1 MNCIRQLHAGL
12 LHYGA
17 LHFSSD
23 YIDTVERVESIVLRD
38 LNDSGLTINDL
49 KSNTVLLDFRCEGQC
64 DKLIKNVIT
73 YFRSVPVIDIAVI
86 FNAKVDVDE
95 LDYTALSVPKTMA
108 DHQQWFSSLKQHALI
123 QDTDCD
129 FLCLMRRPSHTRAKL
144 ASRLLKEVSSLRIS
158 FGSMCQS
165 PGELVDYQHYFSD
178 HSLPLLLDGITVRDH
193 RNLEYQVDSAL
204 FRKCAVNII
213 VESSSQTDTN
223 SWHSIFVTEKTF
235 KAFAMLQ
242 LPIWWS
248 VPGVVD
254 CVRTMGFDV
263 FDDII
268 DHSYDQEHNENQ
280 RLEMLIGQI
289 KQLESKNLVQL
300 RSELMPRL
308 TANWNT
314 LDHICNANFGQ
325 FQRILKDLNLDT
337 AT

>member
-1 MNCIRQLHAGL
+1 MNCIRQRRPGL
-12 LHYGA
+12 LHYSA
-17 LHFSSD
+17 LHFAPD
-23 YIDTVERVESIVLRD
+23 YIDTVALAEATVIRD

-49 KSNTVLLDFRCEGQC
+49 KFNTVLLDFSCEGQC
-64 DKLIKNVIT
+64 DKFIKNVIT
-73 YFRSVPVIDIAVI
+73 YLRSVPALNIAVI
-86 FNAKVDVDE
+86 FNAKVNVAE
-95 LDYTALSVPKTMA
+95 LDYTAVSATDIMA
-108 DHQQWFSSLKQHALI
+108 NHQGWFTALKQHALI

-129 FLCLMRRPSHTRAKL
+129 FLCLMRRPSHSRAKL
-144 ASRLLKEVSSLRIS
+144 ASQLLEEVDSIRIS
-158 FGSMCQS
+158 FGSMCLS
-165 PGELVDYQHYFSD
+165 PNELVDHQHYFSD

-213 VESSSQTDTN
+213 VESSSQTDSN

-235 KAFAMLQ
+235 KAFGMLQ

-268 DHSYDQEHNENQ
+268 DHSYDQEFNEDQ
-280 RLEMLIGQI
+280 RLGMLI
-289 KQLESKNLVQL
+289 KQLKRLESKNLAQL

-325 FQRILKDLNLDT
+325 FRRILKDLNLDI

>member
-1 MNCIRQLHAGL
+1 MNCIRQLRAGL

-17 LHFSSD
+17 LHFAGD

-73 YFRSVPVIDIAVI
+73 YFRSVPVIDIKVI
-86 FNAKVDVDE
+86 FNAKVNVDE
-95 LDYTALSVPKTMA
+95 LDYLAVSVPGAMA

-129 FLCLMRRPSHTRAKL
+129 FLCLMRRPSHTRATL

-158 FGSMCQS
+158 FGSMCQL

-242 LPIWWS
+242 LPIWWA

-268 DHSYDQEHNENQ
+268 DHSYDQEHNEDQ
-280 RLEMLIGQI
+280 RLEMLIKQI
-289 KQLESKNLVQL
+289 KQLESKNLAQL

-308 TANWNT
+308 IANWET

-325 FQRILKDLNLDT
+325 FQRIIKDLNLDT
-337 AT
+337 AV

>member
-1 MNCIRQLHAGL
+1 MNCIRQRRAGL

-17 LHFSSD
+17 LHLAPD

-49 KSNTVLLDFRCEGQC
+49 KSNIVLLDFRCEGQC
-64 DKLIKNVIT
+64 DKLIENVIT
-73 YFRSVPVIDIAVI
+73 YLRSVPVMDIAVV
-86 FNAKVDVDE
+86 FNAKVNVDE
-95 LDYTALSVPKTMA
+95 LDYTALSVPEAMA

-144 ASRLLKEVSSLRIS
+144 ASQLLKEVGSLRIS
-158 FGSMCQS
+158 FGSMYQS
-165 PGELVDYQHYFSD
+165 TNRLVDYQHYFSD

-193 RNLEYQVDSAL
+193 RLLEHQVDNAL

-213 VESSSQTDTN
+213 VESSSQTDTD
-223 SWHSIFVTEKTF
+223 SWHSVFVTEKTF
-235 KAFAMLQ
+235 KAFGMLQ
-242 LPIWWS
+242 LPIWWA

-268 DHSYDQEHNENQ
+268 DHSYDQEQNENQ
-280 RLEMLIGQI
+280 RLEMLIKQI
-289 KQLESKNLVQL
+289 KQLESENLAQL

-308 TANWNT
+308 TANWKT
-314 LDHICNANFGQ
+314 LDHMCNANFGQ
-325 FQRILKDLNLDT
+325 FRRILKDLNLDT

>member
-1 MNCIRQLHAGL
+1 MNCIRQLRAGL

-73 YFRSVPVIDIAVI
+73 YFRGVPVIDIAVI
-86 FNAKVDVDE
+86 FNAKVNVDE
-95 LDYTALSVPKTMA
+95 LDYLAVSVPGAMA

-129 FLCLMRRPSHTRAKL
+129 FLCLMRRPSHTRATL

-158 FGSMCQS
+158 FGSMCQF
-165 PGELVDYQHYFSD
+165 PGEIVDYQHYFSD
-178 HSLPLLLDGITVRDH
+178 HLLPLLLDGITVRDH
-193 RNLEYQVDSAL
+193 RKLEYQVDSVL

-235 KAFAMLQ
+235 KAFGMLQ
-242 LPIWWS
+242 LPIWWA

-268 DHSYDQEHNENQ
+268 DHSYDQEHNEDQ
-280 RLEMLIGQI
+280 RLEMLIKQI
-289 KQLESKNLVQL
+289 KQLESKNLAQL

-308 TANWNT
+308 IANWET

-325 FQRILKDLNLDT
+325 FRRIIKDLNLDT
-337 AT
+337 AI